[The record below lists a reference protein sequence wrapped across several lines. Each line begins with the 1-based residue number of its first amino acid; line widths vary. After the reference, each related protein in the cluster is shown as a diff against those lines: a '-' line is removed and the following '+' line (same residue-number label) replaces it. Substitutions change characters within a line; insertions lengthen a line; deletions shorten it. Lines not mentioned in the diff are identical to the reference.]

1 MPAADSME
9 AEMDGDGCLGEW
21 IPTNAFASGEHF
33 LGSMENAAECV
44 AKAKTACYPEYDLAN
59 IQASAVGTGS
69 ATGCWCQKSNGAT
82 ISTQYQEGAGYW
94 TCRVKY

>member
-9 AEMDGDGCLGEW
+9 AEMEGDGCIGEW
-21 IPTNAFASGEHF
+21 IPTNAFAQDENFVGTVA
-33 LGSMENAAECV
+33 NAAECV
-44 AKAKTACYPEYDLAN
+44 RKAKSDCSSYDLAN
-59 IQASAVGTGS
+59 VQASAVGTGTS
-69 ATGCWCQKSNGAT
+69 TGCWCQRSNGAT